1 MTFLEYAAILLR
13 DNEIHIQK
21 TIGGRHVR
29 FLAFRSAIVD
39 CDIQIDANRKNE
51 EEFLF
56 YYETKVFLVK
66 QFEKFALENYKKKKN
81 FKPQN

>member
-1 MTFLEYAAILLR
+1 MTSLQYAGILLR
-13 DNEIHIQK
+13 DNETHIQK

-51 EEFLF
+51 KEFLF
-56 YYETKVFLVK
+56 YYETKCFLVK
-66 QFEKFALENYKKKKN
+66 EFKKYALENYIKKD
-81 FKPQN
+81 